1 MQKLFRTIENLLN
14 FGMSNWTMMMMMKE
28 KMNNIFAVLFITVM
42 MVGLPRMVY
51 SSSTCSVSDSEKKDC
66 GYFGIDQASKIYNK
80 MYS

>member
-14 FGMSNWTMMMMMKE
+14 FGMSNWTMMMMKE

>member
-1 MQKLFRTIENLLN
+1 M
-14 FGMSNWTMMMMMKE
+14 MMMMMKE

-51 SSSTCSVSDSEKKDC
+51 SLSTCSVSDSEKKDC